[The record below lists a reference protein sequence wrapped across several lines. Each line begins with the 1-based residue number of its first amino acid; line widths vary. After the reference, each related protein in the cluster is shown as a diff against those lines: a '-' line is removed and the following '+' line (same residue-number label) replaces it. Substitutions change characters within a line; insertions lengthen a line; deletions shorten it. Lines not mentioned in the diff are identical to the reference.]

1 MEDPMPTSSFLSPS
15 NPSDLPSYQRGGGL
29 AVSVPDCA
37 TRWPTTP
44 HASASP
50 NSASAAS
57 AVLEQMGSM
66 APVGSSRRGGASEG
80 SPAELDLPVE
90 SGAEMC
96 RLSPVPGYNFVGS
109 IRAPINKFEE
119 GNKSRITTGVVATN
133 KKIDQISERC

>member
-1 MEDPMPTSSFLSPS
+1 MPTSSFLSPS

-96 RLSPVPGYNFVGS
+96 RLSPVPGADQDRFQ
-109 IRAPINKFEE
+109 P
-119 GNKSRITTGVVATN
+119 AT
-133 KKIDQISERC
+133 K